1 MADSLEMQNTLKKSV
16 TVSGIG
22 IFSGEEVSVTIH
34 PASVDNGIVFRRV
47 DLENS
52 PEIPAHVDFVQ
63 ESSRCTRIGT
73 QGVSIT
79 MVEHL
84 LSALYSFGID
94 NAQIDVKGP
103 EIPGSDGSSLAF
115 VNLFNEVGI
124 EPQNAPANV
133 IEIEQTVSWS
143 KGSIHL
149 VALPSKEF
157 KLSYTMHY
165 PQSKLL
171 GSQYYSLVLTPERY
185 LQEIAP
191 CRTFSLYEEIIPLL
205 EKGLIKGGALANAVV
220 IKEDKVVNP
229 EGARFPN
236 EMVRH
241 KVLDLIGDLSL
252 VGARIRA
259 HVIAICSGHDS
270 NIAFAKTLLN
280 AIPARSV

>member
-1 MADSLEMQNTLKKSV
+1 MVDSLEMQNSLKKAV

-34 PASVDNGIVFRRV
+34 PAPVDTGIVFRRV

-52 PEIPAHVDFVQ
+52 PDIPAHVDFVQ
-63 ESSRCTRIGT
+63 ESSRCTRIGS

-84 LSALYSFGID
+84 VSALYACEID
-94 NAQIDVKGP
+94 NALIEVKGP

-115 VNLFNEVGI
+115 VNLFNEVGVQ
-124 EPQNAPANV
+124 PQDKPANL

-143 KGSIHL
+143 QGSIHL
-149 VALPSKEF
+149 IAIPSKEF

-171 GSQYYSLVLTPERY
+171 GSQYYSLVLSPDRY
-185 LQEIAP
+185 RQEIAP

-220 IKEDKVVNP
+220 IKEDKIVNP
-229 EGARFPN
+229 EGTRFPN

-252 VGARIRA
+252 VGSRIRA
-259 HVIAICSGHDS
+259 HIIAICSGHAS

-280 AIPARSV
+280 ALPARSY